1 VSFREQLEILR
12 YLCRAI
18 LRAPL
23 RFLIPVREQNSEPTP
38 RIGPAKDENA
48 AAD

>member
-1 VSFREQLEILR
+1 
-12 YLCRAI
+12 LCRAI

-23 RFLIPVREQNSEPTP
+23 RFLIPVREQNSEPKSTP